1 MATATSGTSG
11 LGLLF
16 SNLEKFTG
24 NADLVSW
31 IKQFYRCCVV
41 ANKTDNAVKGQLLML
56 CVTGQAKAILENFE
70 EDQNGAQGYDALK
83 GELEKHYNTTAIK
96 EEKMRAFEVRTQKVD
111 ESEEEFMYELH
122 NLYKRA
128 NPAQSVAV
136 QLTAVKRK
144 FLQGIDPEIRRN
156 IFVFCNDPYGAAIT
170 KDNLVEYSQKA
181 KVYLTQSDPSYG
193 SSSSDVKVKS
203 EYENMISTMEKLN
216 TRMETLEGSMAENV
230 EQINAIADGPR
241 GGYRGGFRG
250 GYNRGNRGFRGR
262 GRGGRYNNNNW
273 SRGRGNRG
281 GRGRGNN
288 DGSGNNSNIPM
299 CYKCGEPNHHS
310 RFCLSGN

>member
-1 MATATSGTSG
+1 M
-11 LGLLF
+11 
-16 SNLEKFTG
+16 
-24 NADLVSW
+24 
-31 IKQFYRCCVV
+31 
-41 ANKTDNAVKGQLLML
+41 
-56 CVTGQAKAILENFE
+56 TGQAKAILENFE
-70 EDQNGAQGYDALK
+70 DDGTQGYNALK
-83 GELEKHYNTTAIK
+83 GELEKHNTTAIK
-96 EEKMRAFEVRTQKVD
+96 EGKMREFEARTQKVD
-111 ESEEEFMYELH
+111 ESEEEFMFELY

-170 KDNLVEYSQKA
+170 RDNLVEFSQKA

-193 SSSSDVKVKS
+193 STSDVKVKS
-203 EYENMISTMEKLN
+203 EYENMVSTMEKLT

-230 EQINAIADGPR
+230 VQVNAVIDGPR

-262 GRGGRYNNNNW
+262 GRGGRYNNNSW

-281 GRGRGNN
+281 GRGRANNN
-288 DGSGNNSNIPM
+288 DGSGSGNNPNNMPM

-310 RFCLSGN
+310 RFCLWSGN